1 MSETGFPWV
10 VNTSN
15 ETFQADVL
23 DRSRE
28 VPVVVD
34 FWAEWCQ
41 PCRILGP
48 ILESLAQDFGGRFIL
63 VKAETEQMPEIAG
76 QFRVEG
82 IPAVYAV
89 LDGEIVD
96 FFVGALPKEQIRD
109 WLERVI
115 RASGVIAAQK
125 LEASDPA
132 AAEQQYREL
141 HAQLPN
147 ESTIAIG
154 LARVLLAQDRDADA
168 RQIIEQLERRGF
180 LEPEAEKVKAALE
193 LRSQKTPDLDAC
205 RAAFA
210 ANPQDLALQ
219 LQLGEALAARQQYR
233 EALDVLLGIVAKDK
247 KGVGEQARQLVVDIF
262 RVVPDEE
269 LVREYR
275 RRLTTLLY

>member
-15 ETFQADVL
+15 DSFQADVIE
-23 DRSRE
+23 RSQQT
-28 VPVVVD
+28 PVVVD

-41 PCRILGP
+41 PCRMLGP
-48 ILESLAQDFGGRFIL
+48 ILEGFAQEFGGRFIL
-63 VKAETEQMPEIAG
+63 VKAETDQMPEIAG

-89 LDGEIVD
+89 INGEIVD
-96 FFVGALPKEQIRD
+96 YFVGALPKEQIRG

-115 RASGVIAAQK
+115 RAADILAAQK
-125 LEASDPA
+125 LETTDPA
-132 AAEQQYREL
+132 AAERLYREL
-141 HAQLPN
+141 LAQLPH
-147 ESTIAIG
+147 EASVAIG
-154 LARVLLAQDRDADA
+154 LARVLLTLERDSDA
-168 RQIIEQLERRGF
+168 RAVLEQLERRGF
-180 LEPEAEKVKAALE
+180 LEPEAEKIRAALE
-193 LRSQKTPDLDAC
+193 LRSQKTPDLEAC
-205 RAAFA
+205 RAACA
-210 ANPQDLALQ
+210 ANPQDLGLQ

-233 EALDVLLGIVAKDK
+233 EALDVFLSIIAKDK